1 MVEILK
7 NFILDSISVFYFNN
21 LVVWVFDHLNVTML
35 ALVVLNVMPMTDR
48 SIQPYHHISAS

>member
-7 NFILDSISVFYFNN
+7 NYILDSISVFYFNN

-35 ALVVLNVMPMTDR
+35 ALVVLNVMPMTD
-48 SIQPYHHISAS
+48 